1 MIRIACATGDDVH
14 FYQGHFG
21 DAPYYLI
28 YEMEEDG
35 RYSVAERIENTAP
48 EERMHGDPEKAKG
61 IMEIMKKE
69 FVDVLINI
77 QFGPN
82 IKRIRKN
89 FVPVLSNIKEIEPAL
104 NHLAN
109 RMGEIKEELKN
120 QEKKIIILP

>member
-1 MIRIACATGDDVH
+1 VIRIACATGDDVH

-89 FVPVLSNIKEIEPAL
+89 FVTVLSNIMEIEPAL